1 MSNQVYG
8 YVTEKIM
15 QELERECVPWH
26 KPWKTSSDGIRVPS
40 SFTSKK
46 PYRGVNTFLLALA
59 RFKAGYD
66 SNYWLTFKQIQ
77 ALRGNVKGHHSEMVV
92 FWKLLEKPAEK
103 PTPENDKDYIP
114 MLRYYRVFN
123 LDQVSGIK
131 KPALENMPAFE
142 PIKEA
147 EAITATYQE
156 QIEVTHGGG
165 RAYYQPSSDSIRM
178 PERNS
183 FDGSAEYYSTLFHE
197 FTHSTGHKSRLNRP
211 GITETHFFGDEVYSK
226 EELVAEMGAA
236 MLCGII
242 GIENKTIKNSASYIQ
257 SWLGKLKDDQ
267 KLVVHAAAAA
277 QKAADFILG
286 KHAQVNEAD

>member
-8 YVTEKIM
+8 YITDKIM
-15 QELERECVPWH
+15 EELERGCVPWH
-26 KPWKTSSDGIRVPS
+26 KPWKSPDGVRVPMNYA
-40 SFTSKK
+40 SKK
-46 PYRGVNTFLLALA
+46 PYRGVNTFLLAVS

-77 ALRGNVKGHHSEMVV
+77 ALGGNVHGQRSEMVV
-92 FWKLLEKPAEK
+92 FWKLLEKPAEN
-103 PTPENDKDYIP
+103 PTGETDTDYIP
-114 MLRYYRVFN
+114 ILRYYRVFN
-123 LDQVSGIK
+123 LDQVTGIK
-131 KPALENMPAFE
+131 KPTLENLPLFQ

-147 EAITATYQE
+147 EEIATKYGQ
-156 QIEVTHGGG
+156 QLRVNHGGS
-165 RAYYQPSSDSIRM
+165 RAYYQPSTDSIQM
-178 PERNS
+178 PEKQT
-183 FDGSAEYYSTLFHE
+183 FDNPEAYYSTLFHE

-211 GITETHFFGDEVYSK
+211 GIVETHYFGDEIYSK

-257 SWLGKLKDDQ
+257 SWLGKLKDD
-267 KLVVHAAAAA
+267 KRLVVHAAAAA

-286 KHAQVNEAD
+286 NTAHGEQGD